1 MSKLDDALKRRIK
14 PGKLFEPETLE
25 TKGYSLSEIKLDI
38 KAALG
43 ERRLVSFA
51 YGIYYQPSKNGLK
64 PSPLDAIKLR
74 YIGNGNTTYG
84 FFYGQFFIKDYLG
97 QPFDDRQLIEV
108 VTNKATSVKKAVYM
122 FSRRFVIRRSY
133 APINADNA
141 DSLAF
146 LTYLSSASDSEVE
159 ANMSVLSTYIRDK
172 HLSSD
177 LLMKFSD
184 KVPSKAYRRLY
195 STGLYRS
202 LWKR

>member
-1 MSKLDDALKRRIK
+1 MGKLEDALKRRVK
-14 PGKLFEPETLE
+14 PGLLFEPEMLE
-25 TKGYSLSEIKLDI
+25 TKGYGLDEIKADI
-38 KAALG
+38 KAALAKK
-43 ERRLVSFA
+43 RLLSFA
-51 YGIYYQPSKNGLK
+51 YGLYYQPLKTGLK
-64 PSPLDAIKLR
+64 PTSLDAIKLR
-74 YIGNGNTTYG
+74 YIGNGHSAYG
-84 FFYGQFFIKDYLG
+84 FFYGPFFIKDYLG

-108 VTNKATSVKKAVYM
+108 VTNKATSIKKAVYM

-133 APINADNA
+133 APIDSDNA

-159 ANMSVLSTYIRDK
+159 ANISVLSTYIRDK

-177 LLMKFSD
+177 LLMEFSD

>member
-1 MSKLDDALKRRIK
+1 M
-14 PGKLFEPETLE
+14 
-25 TKGYSLSEIKLDI
+25 
-38 KAALG
+38 
-43 ERRLVSFA
+43 
-51 YGIYYQPSKNGLK
+51 
-64 PSPLDAIKLR
+64 DAIKLR
-74 YIGNGNTTYG
+74 YIGNGDTTYG
-84 FFYGQFFIKDYLG
+84 FFYGQFFIEDYLG

-133 APINADNA
+133 APIDADNA